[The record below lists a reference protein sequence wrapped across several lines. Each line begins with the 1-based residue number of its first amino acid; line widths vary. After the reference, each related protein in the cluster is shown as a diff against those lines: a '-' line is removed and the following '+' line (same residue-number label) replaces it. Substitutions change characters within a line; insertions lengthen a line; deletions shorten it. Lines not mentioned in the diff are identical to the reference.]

1 MPAPALIP
9 LIMLG
14 NVVVRAA
21 PRVATYLM
29 KNFGARKAG
38 SSAVKQAGTKIK
50 NVTNRAEADAV
61 IKSQKDKNL
70 KLVQKEMRRKGRQQ
84 GRTSTT
90 SNRDTGGVRKS
101 SSNGPKDTGG
111 VGKVSKGP
119 GTSAATRAGRT
130 DKTSKGPAAAVKK
143 GAAGSKLARNLILG
157 GSAVASLPFL
167 LPKSSGIKKDRN
179 NTIKKG
185 SVNKTSS
192 SVGQGKKKKS
202 VNGTTSAQK
211 DTNANRNNK
220 KGTFRDH
227 TEEELVKAAAKNKA
241 KKKKAAPKKKK
252 SKETLFEYITSGTG
266 PRKETTVALYKGG
279 PDVTI
284 DSSKD
289 AYAGYDTLAKKGG
302 SIKKSMKKAKAKGK
316 KRPSL
321 RGWGAAKRG
330 Y

>member
-1 MPAPALIP
+1 
-9 LIMLG
+9 MLG

-50 NVTNRAEADAV
+50 KVTNRAEADAV

-119 GTSAATRAGRT
+119 GTSAATRAGSRG
-130 DKTSKGPAAAVKK
+130 KISKEAAAAVKK
-143 GAAGSKLARNLILG
+143 GVAGKKLARNLILG
-157 GSAVASLPFL
+157 ATGVASLPFL
-167 LPKSSGIKKDRN
+167 LPKSSGTKQEIN
-179 NTIKKG
+179 NTTNKG

-192 SVGQGKKKKS
+192 SAVQKQNPKQPI
-202 VNGTTSAQK
+202 NGTTSAQK
-211 DTNANRNNK
+211 NANRNNK
-220 KGTFRDH
+220 KG
-227 TEEELVKAAAKNKA
+227 VNAAAA
-241 KKKKAAPKKKK
+241 QASAKKAAVKNNAKKNKVTPKKKK

-302 SIKKSMKKAKAKGK
+302 SIKKSMKKPKAKGK
-316 KRPSL
+316 KRAAL
-321 RGWGAAKRG
+321 RGWGAAQRG